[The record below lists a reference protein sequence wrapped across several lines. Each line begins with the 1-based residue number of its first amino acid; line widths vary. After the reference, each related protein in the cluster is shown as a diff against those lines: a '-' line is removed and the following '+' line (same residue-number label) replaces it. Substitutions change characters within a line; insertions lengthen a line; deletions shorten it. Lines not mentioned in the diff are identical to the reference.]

1 MSTRADDIK
10 DAASSVVSGSLDID
24 AVIEDLQGDSRRKRQ
39 VAAATIAEVS
49 RQDASIVIP
58 FGSVIVE
65 ALDVPEAQTRWE
77 LLDTLRVICDTDADV
92 CEGAVADAETALFDE
107 SSGPLRLAAMRFL
120 CCFGATSEDRSDR
133 IWSLVDEGIQ
143 CYHGDVE
150 FNEMLIALVDFSGG
164 SLSSDVK
171 SKFKDRMSFD
181 ATNGKGTL
189 KKRAT
194 AIVEN
199 LK

>member
-10 DAASSVVSGSLDID
+10 EAASSVISGDLAID
-24 AVIEDLQGDSRRKRQ
+24 AVMGDLQGDSRRKRQ

-49 RQDASIVIP
+49 RQDVAIVTP

-77 LLDTLRVICDTDADV
+77 LLDTLRIICDIDADI
-92 CEGAVADAETALFDE
+92 CEDAVTDAETALFDE
-107 SSGPLRLAAMRFL
+107 DSGPLRLAAMRFL
-120 CCFGATSEDRSDR
+120 CRFGATSEDRSDR
-133 IWSLVDEGIQ
+133 VWSLIDEGIQ

-150 FNEMLIALVDFSGG
+150 FNEMLVALVDFSGG
-164 SLSSDVK
+164 NLSSDVK

-181 ATNGKGTL
+181 AANGKGTL

-194 AIVEN
+194 AIVDN